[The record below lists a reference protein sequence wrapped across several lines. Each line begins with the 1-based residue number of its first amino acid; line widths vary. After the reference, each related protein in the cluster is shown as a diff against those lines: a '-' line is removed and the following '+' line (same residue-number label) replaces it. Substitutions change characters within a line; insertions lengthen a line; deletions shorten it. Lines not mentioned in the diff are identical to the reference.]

1 VKDVE
6 WQPLTAQV
14 KRLTE
19 AMDYLGSPL
28 SAKEKKALEA
38 ALDGKDTVASSEK
51 VQAVLDEHCLFGVQ
65 INPEM
70 RVKVAQGPAK
80 PELMEQ
86 GWRQFLV
93 KIENESGATAELKAV
108 SPNAIALFKGSN
120 RSPSASDNFYSKKG
134 HKASSAK

>member
-1 VKDVE
+1 MNLHLRLKLAPVALAASLFIVFAFDRAVGAAPLPMVKDVE

-38 ALDGKDTVASSEK
+38 ALDGKDTAISSEK
-51 VQAVLDEHCLFGVQ
+51 VQSVLDEHCLFGVQ

-86 GWRQFLV
+86 
-93 KIENESGATAELKAV
+93 
-108 SPNAIALFKGSN
+108 
-120 RSPSASDNFYSKKG
+120 
-134 HKASSAK
+134 